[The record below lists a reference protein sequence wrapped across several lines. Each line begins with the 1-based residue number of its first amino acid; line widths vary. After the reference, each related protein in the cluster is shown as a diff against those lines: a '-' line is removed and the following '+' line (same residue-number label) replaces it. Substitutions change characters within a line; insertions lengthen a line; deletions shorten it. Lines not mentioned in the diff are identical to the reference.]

1 MPKFGH
7 LGSKFLKTNIGFEIS
22 TMNIWYQQ
30 NFVKIRKLIRFSP
43 KCLNLGIWAQC
54 LKNESRKKIPDFPNI
69 ETFGRQWLFRNFWV
83 SLRLVAARFGWFRVV
98 LARSGFLSATKNI
111 ENNTNSKLNN
121 VLKLIYLQIKHPQS
135 IFPGFLTL
143 VLNLN

>member
-7 LGSKFLKTNIGFEIS
+7 FGSKFLKTNVGFEIR
-22 TMNIWYQQ
+22 TMNIWCQQ

-69 ETFGRQWLFRNFWV
+69 ETFGR
-83 SLRLVAARFGWFRVV
+83 
-98 LARSGFLSATKNI
+98 
-111 ENNTNSKLNN
+111 
-121 VLKLIYLQIKHPQS
+121 
-135 IFPGFLTL
+135 
-143 VLNLN
+143 